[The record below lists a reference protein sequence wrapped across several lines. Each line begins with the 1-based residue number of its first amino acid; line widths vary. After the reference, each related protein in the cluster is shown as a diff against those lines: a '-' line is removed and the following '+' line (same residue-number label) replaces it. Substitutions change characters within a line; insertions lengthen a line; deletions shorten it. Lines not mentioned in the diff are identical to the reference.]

1 MHPTS
6 PLPLLQSQ
14 ALLELSEFEKEY
26 NEFKAQNSSL
36 STESA
41 AGFSSLIKKWNALVY
56 SKEGAIA
63 ILNKARQTSAPKAL
77 FQGTQNELDKKY
89 NSLLQKLLTDY
100 HTLMLVGVNV
110 KTVTPPMPATPPT
123 PPVVKS
129 GLPQADATPP
139 KAPPPAAPPTGD
151 PTPHPEEGEGE
162 KQEYELV
169 VGGDELAVAAQPR
182 EEGASPKA
190 KTPPTPPPPSSRP
203 IGGGEGAVQ
212 TSRSVTIPLTA
223 AASPQAQNSKV
234 YEIKIE
240 KGPDGTSR
248 WRYREQPQPQ
258 GQQNWKSWKAADPA
272 VPGNLAENLEK
283 SFGQLAEQLA
293 KLKQEKKLPPELAG
307 VTFEPDPPNTTK
319 ITMTV
324 KVDPPKPKP
333 DDNLHAALDIA
344 TGALEAASNA
354 LEAKKNAAAKPQ
366 QPPPPAHPAV

>member
-1 MHPTS
+1 MPKNKSLTRKQKKKLGKEAERKAKADQHRQHKKDKAVKKQLNAARERKGTPQAGAIPPAAPPPPPKPVTS
-6 PLPLLQSQ
+6 P
-14 ALLELSEFEKEY
+14 
-26 NEFKAQNSSL
+26 
-36 STESA
+36 A
-41 AGFSSLIKKWNALVY
+41 APPPPPPPP
-56 SKEGAIA
+56 
-63 ILNKARQTSAPKAL
+63 PKP
-77 FQGTQNELDKKY
+77 
-89 NSLLQKLLTDY
+89 
-100 HTLMLVGVNV
+100 
-110 KTVTPPMPATPPT
+110 VTPPA
-123 PPVVKS
+123 
-129 GLPQADATPP
+129 
-139 KAPPPAAPPTGD
+139 APPPAAPP
-151 PTPHPEEGEGE
+151 
-162 KQEYELV
+162 K
-169 VGGDELAVAAQPR
+169 
-182 EEGASPKA
+182 KA
-190 KTPPTPPPPSSRP
+190 PPPPP
-203 IGGGEGAVQ
+203 PKPGEPRDFDVELEGSGLTPPVVDAPRATGAAQ
-212 TSRSVTIPLTA
+212 TTRSVTIPLTA
-223 AASPQAQNSKV
+223 AAASPPAQSSKV

-240 KGPDGTSR
+240 RGTGGIPH

-258 GQQNWKSWKAADPA
+258 GQQDWKSWKAADPA